1 MRTGS
6 VDTSSLYALFDIFEK
21 NHKESLVEYL
31 CNSILEDDPQNKL
44 ALRKLADYYKASNDD
59 RIWEL
64 YEKIVKLD
72 FEEAEMA
79 RILAERYDSQG
90 NREVSY
96 IPEELDFF
104 MLVQRKIAK
113 TISEDKSAILMQ
125 ELYAYYKETAKWD
138 TAISIL
144 KLILEIDSK
153 DSWARKEITECFRG
167 KYADHSH
174 LDDYIKSSNLNQSFR
189 NRIMQ
194 KHELEETNARWNEYL
209 NR

>member
-1 MRTGS
+1 MSEELENSVREMLKAETWTRAGITNFTKNNIEELEKVLDECRNQNCEYAIKDICDEQLAHTKDSIVALYLSGMIAMRTGS

-90 NREVSY
+90 NRE
-96 IPEELDFF
+96 
-104 MLVQRKIAK
+104 A
-113 TISEDKSAILMQ
+113 AIN
-125 ELYAYYKETAKWD
+125 YYKKA
-138 TAISIL
+138 L
-144 KLILEIDSK
+144 L
-153 DSWARKEITECFRG
+153 R
-167 KYADHSH
+167 
-174 LDDYIKSSNLNQSFR
+174 
-189 NRIMQ
+189 
-194 KHELEETNARWNEYL
+194 
-209 NR
+209 